1 MRDNLAVLSM
11 CFVGPDNASD
21 GSGQNRQASDGSG
34 QNRQTGVYTGH
45 TLKGFSFSR
54 APA

>member
-11 CFVGPDNASD
+11 CFVGPDN
-21 GSGQNRQASDGSG
+21 ASDGSG